1 MAGIFVLPDLIITM
15 ADLHQ
20 SLQEAP
26 EKEDIR
32 MLGRMLGDVI
42 REQEGEE
49 IFNLVEKI
57 RRTAVSF
64 RRNPNLYSADTLNNL
79 LKNLSRNHAISVVR
93 AFSYFS
99 HLANI
104 AVDKHA
110 NLAYRAARIAGE
122 PPEKGSLNYAL
133 DMLEQGR
140 CFRCR
145 HQETVAK
152 DFHLT
157 GSDRTPY

>member
-1 MAGIFVLPDLIITM
+1 M

-42 REQEGEE
+42 REKEGEE

-79 LKNLSRNHAISVVR
+79 LKNLSRNHAIQSSEPFPTFPILRTSQSTSMPILHTELPESQVK
-93 AFSYFS
+93 
-99 HLANI
+99 HL
-104 AVDKHA
+104 KK
-110 NLAYRAARIAGE
+110 AA
-122 PPEKGSLNYAL
+122 
-133 DMLEQGR
+133 
-140 CFRCR
+140 
-145 HQETVAK
+145 
-152 DFHLT
+152 
-157 GSDRTPY
+157 